1 MFAWDAHVFKREASP
16 ALPRALAKRVLSA
29 FRCCCSDRRTGL
41 SQQHLKLIWRKNPS
55 DLKAFDALPMHAAAE
70 EG

>member
-29 FRCCCSDRRTGL
+29 FRLPLLLFRPQNGTFSAA
-41 SQQHLKLIWRKNPS
+41 SQA
-55 DLKAFDALPMHAAAE
+55 DLE
-70 EG
+70 EKSF